1 MVHGARQG
9 WYAQTAEILPESGL
23 WERLYPA
30 DAPAHPDQG
39 SLSPTAGLCAAV
51 QAGEAIR
58 LLCGRS
64 SPLAGKLLWMDL
76 LEQEYQVLSL

>member
-1 MVHGARQG
+1 M
-9 WYAQTAEILPESGL
+9 IPPESGL
-23 WERLYPA
+23 MERLYPA
-30 DAPAHPDQG
+30 DAPAQTEQG

-58 LLCGRS
+58 LLCGRP

-76 LEQEYQVLSL
+76 LEQEYQVLPL